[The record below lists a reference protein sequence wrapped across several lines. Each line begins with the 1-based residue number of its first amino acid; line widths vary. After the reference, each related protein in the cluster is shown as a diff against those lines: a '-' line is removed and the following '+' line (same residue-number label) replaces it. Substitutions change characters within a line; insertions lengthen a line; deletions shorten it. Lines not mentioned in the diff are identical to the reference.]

1 MVRIHPRE
9 SNVLAQVVLALL
21 AQEALLTRHAGLDG
35 DPVAGFQVRHAI
47 AAPDDNAGGLVAEDA
62 VALEHER
69 ADAARLP
76 EVHVRAADP
85 GRLDVQQHLSRA
97 RGVHGGLGGLEV
109 VVCGRREGGVGQRRL
124 DHLAAGVHAAGSICG
139 HLGVLLRC

>member
-1 MVRIHPRE
+1 MVRIHARE
-9 SNVLAQVVLALL
+9 RNVLAQVVLALL
-21 AQEALLTRHAGLDG
+21 AQEALLAGDAGLDG
-35 DPVAGFQVRHAI
+35 DPVAGLQARHAV
-47 AAPDDNAGGLVAEDA
+47 AAPDDDAGGLVAEDA
-62 VALEHER
+62 VALEDER

-85 GRLDVQQHLSRA
+85 GRLDVQQHLAGA

-109 VVCGRREGGVGQRRL
+109 VVCGRLEGGVGQRRL
-124 DHLAAGVHAAGSICG
+124 DYLAAFHAAGSICG